1 CHIKFR
7 NQDLLDNFNL
17 FASQRKGW
25 LPPSYGKKAYN
36 DMTSEEKELVK
47 EFSGDEAAYNKI
59 YNNQTAY
66 LIDKNELLQI
76 TG

>member
-1 CHIKFR
+1 MTTVWEHLI
-7 NQDLLDNFNL
+7 NL
-17 FASQRKGW
+17 Y
-25 LPPSYGKKAYN
+25 PGKKAYN
-36 DMTSEEKELVK
+36 DMNSEEKELVK
-47 EFSGDEAAYNKI
+47 EFSGDEIAYNKI

>member
-1 CHIKFR
+1 M
-7 NQDLLDNFNL
+7 N
-17 FASQRKGW
+17 
-25 LPPSYGKKAYN
+25 
-36 DMTSEEKELVK
+36 SEEKELVK
-47 EFSGDEAAYNKI
+47 EFSGDEIAYNKI